1 MASILKTDKI
11 EGVTSSGTVQ
21 MPAGHVV
28 QMQST
33 TTTTA
38 ISTTSTSYVA
48 SGLIVSITPK
58 FSTSKIIVNLTGGN
72 LNWSGG
78 VNRIH
83 IELYRQLTGGSYTT
97 LGRIGVLNQGSDAY
111 GYQHSG
117 EIIDSPS
124 TANAINYQAY
134 YKTST
139 QTVYFNSATTNLTIR
154 AMEIAQ

>member
-1 MASILKTDKI
+1 MSTLKVDTIQGK
-11 EGVTSSGTVQ
+11 TTAGTVA
-21 MPAGHVV
+21 MPSGHVV

-58 FSTSKIIVNLTGGN
+58 FSTSKIIVNLTGGG

-78 VNRIH
+78 VNRITM
-83 IELYRQLTGGSYTT
+83 ELYRQLTGGSYST
-97 LGRIGVLNQGSDAY
+97 LGRIGVVNQGSDAY
-111 GYQHSG
+111 GFQHSG

-124 TANAINYQAY
+124 TTNAINYQAY

-139 QTVYFNSATTNLTIR
+139 QTVFFNSADSNLTIR
-154 AMEIAQ
+154 AMEIKQ

>member
-1 MASILKTDKI
+1 MSTLRVDSIRGQTAD
-11 EGVTSSGTVQ
+11 GTYKYI
-21 MPAGHVV
+21 V

-38 ISTTSTSYVA
+38 ISSTSTSYVA

-58 FSTSKIIVNLTGGN
+58 FVTSKIIVNLTGGN

-83 IELYRQLTGGSYTT
+83 MELYRQLTGGSYST
-97 LGRIGVLNQGSDAY
+97 LGRIGVVNQGSDAY
-111 GYQHSG
+111 GFQHSG

-124 TANAINYQAY
+124 TTNAINYQAY

-139 QTVYFNSATTNLTIR
+139 QTVFFNSGDTNLTIR